1 MDDKEFF
8 QDLYTMTNKAID
20 QVLENLPPIEALLQL
35 DFTDPKKIY
44 YALSWDIETATI
56 VYNSLHKIKCPLT
69 VTEYIEAMLIR
80 AKIYVEDITKLAES
94 IKGTIREA
102 SNYINSPQKFSEI
115 MSAYQDDMDKM
126 IFLKSKLHEYSKA
139 LNPNYIK
146 SPDYIV

>member
-1 MDDKEFF
+1 MNDKEFF
-8 QDLYTMTNKAID
+8 QDLYAMTNKAID
-20 QVLENLPPIEALLQL
+20 QVLENLPPIETLLQL

-69 VTEYIEAMLIR
+69 VTEYIEVMLIR
-80 AKIYVEDITKLAES
+80 AKIYVEDITKLAET
-94 IKGTIREA
+94 IKCTIKEA
-102 SNYINSPQKFSEI
+102 SNYLDNSQKFNEI
-115 MSAYQDDMDKM
+115 MCTYEDNMDKM